1 MLTEGS
7 TGLLPSLG
15 IKFLADGK
23 KSENIVAMPS
33 FESSTSWDFFH
44 DTFSNRITP
53 FTDDQTI
60 QQETI

>member
-53 FTDDQTI
+53 FTDD
-60 QQETI
+60 